1 MAQPYVE
8 IFTRPGCGD
17 CAQAKEFL
25 SQKGI
30 AFTEY
35 DVSVD
40 EAALERLVIELE
52 SRLLATLV
60 IDGEV
65 FRGFAA
71 NRERIEELLAK

>member
-1 MAQPYVE
+1 MGQPQVE
-8 IFTRPGCGD
+8 IYTRPGCGD

-25 SQKGI
+25 RQKGI

-35 DVSVD
+35 DISVD
-40 EAALERLVIELE
+40 EAALERLVIELQ
-52 SRLLATLV
+52 SRQLATLV

-71 NRERIEELLAK
+71 NRERIEELLSQ

>member
-1 MAQPYVE
+1 MAQPQVE

-17 CAQAKEFL
+17 CVQAKEFL
-25 SQKGI
+25 SQNGI

-40 EAALERLVIELE
+40 DAARERLVVELQ
-52 SRLLATLV
+52 SQMLATLV

-65 FRGFAA
+65 FRGFGS
-71 NRERIEELLAK
+71 NRERIEELLSK

>member
-1 MAQPYVE
+1 MAQPHVE